1 METATERQDAKRAKT
16 EHQAAEG
23 AEPMAVDDAV
33 QQKDAA
39 APEQQQQTGP
49 SMRFLMTQY
58 YKRLFPVQQMFK
70 WLCYGNDSSHAAADG
85 SFSSRREL
93 CFTLEGDIFVRYQ
106 SYKSWT
112 DLATDLARKVPSK
125 IDIGPVYTH
134 DPRQRAK
141 YAKDFKPVQRE
152 LVIDIDMTDYD
163 ELRTCGSGGHIC
175 SRCWP
180 FIAVAIQVLD
190 TALREDFGFQHI
202 LWVYSGRR
210 GVHCWVADEG
220 ARLLADDVRASVV
233 GYLSVIRG
241 VEGGMAKL
249 GMGMVKHPALER
261 AERLLR
267 SAWRQHLLP
276 EQCLL
281 DEPQHYN
288 ALLQYIPDEELRS
301 SLAAKWA
308 KGGQGIVPGGNRRA
322 SAAAAAAAGDS
333 VSLSVRR
340 WDELEKAVKE
350 QASRL
355 PSGKAAKALEKTLDD
370 IIFAYSYPRLDVEV
384 TKKMNHLLKAP
395 FCVHPKTGKV
405 CVPID
410 PEAAWDFDP
419 DDVPT
424 VQQLVQEIN
433 EQQQDAGA
441 SPQQQQAAGAEG
453 WRGTSLE
460 PYIAAFASSFLS
472 PLAASSKAALNERA
486 QAAAAEQR
494 TQRADVSW

>member
-1 METATERQDAKRAKT
+1 
-16 EHQAAEG
+16 
-23 AEPMAVDDAV
+23 MAVDDATP
-33 QQKDAA
+33 QKDAA
-39 APEQQQQTGP
+39 AAATMEQQQQQSGP

-58 YKRLFPVQQMFK
+58 YRRLFPVQQMFK
-70 WLCYGNDSSHAAADG
+70 WLSYGNDSSHAAADG

-106 SYKSWT
+106 SYKSWS
-112 DLATDLARKVPSK
+112 DLATDLVRKVPSK

-163 ELRTCGSGGHIC
+163 DLRTCGSGGHIC

-190 TALREDFGFQHI
+190 AALREDFGFQHI

-210 GVHCWVADEG
+210 GVHCWVSDEG

-249 GMGMVKHPALER
+249 GMGMFKHPALER

-281 DEPQHYN
+281 EEPEHYN
-288 ALLQYIPDEELRS
+288 ALLKYIPDEDIRS

-308 KGGQGIVPGGNRRA
+308 KGGQGIVPGGGRRA
-322 SAAAAAAAGDS
+322 SAAAAAADS
-333 VSLSVRR
+333 ISLSVRR

-355 PSGKAAKALEKTLDD
+355 AAKQGKALEKSLDD
-370 IIFAYSYPRLDVEV
+370 VIFAYSYPRLDVEV

-410 PEAAWDFDP
+410 PESAWEFDP

-424 VQQLVQEIN
+424 VQQLLQEIN
-433 EQQQDAGA
+433 EQQTDGSA
-441 SPQQQQAAGAEG
+441 SAQQQQQQQQAQAAEG

-460 PYIAAFASSFLS
+460 PYVTAFTSSFLT

-486 QAAAAEQR
+486 RAAAAEQH
-494 TQRADVSW
+494 TQRSDMSW